1 MYQRPTPVAQ
11 PDYSRILDAA
21 EKGYLPEALQDAG
34 AINANAPLP
43 RSSHLKNIRTGIVFP
58 YMERMAQMR
67 DVMVNCDQYG
77 NTDPAAWQP
86 TVTDGQDYDPREQ
99 AVLMQQALVNLE
111 KRLTVAQ
118 QAAPPV
124 NDPKARELP
133 HGAEFFDKFAMTED
147 SAEVIDQLSA
157 MI

>member
-21 EKGYLPEALQDAG
+21 AKGSLPEALQNAG
-34 AINANAPLP
+34 AINADAPLP
-43 RSSHLKNIRTGIVFP
+43 RSSHLKNIKTGIVFP

-67 DVMVNCDQYG
+67 DVMVNCDQFG
-77 NTDPAAWQP
+77 NTDPAAWEP
-86 TVTDGQDYDPREQ
+86 TVTEGVDYDPKEQ

-111 KRLTVAQ
+111 KRLTTAQ
-118 QAAPPV
+118 QATPPV

-133 HGAEFFDKFAMTED
+133 HGAEFFDRFSMNED
-147 SAEVIDQLSA
+147 SVKAIDQLSA